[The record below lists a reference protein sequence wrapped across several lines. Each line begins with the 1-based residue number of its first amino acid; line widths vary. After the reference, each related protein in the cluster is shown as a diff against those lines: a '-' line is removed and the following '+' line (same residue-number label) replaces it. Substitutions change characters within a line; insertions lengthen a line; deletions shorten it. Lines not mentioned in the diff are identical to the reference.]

1 MGGEALDTNSPPGRN
16 DSVTV
21 RANSGEVIGT
31 TA

>member
-1 MGGEALDTNSPPGRN
+1 MGGEALDGDLPGRN
-16 DSVTV
+16 ASVTV